1 MISGIY
7 KLIFKNGDEYI
18 GKSNNIEKRW
28 EEHKSSFYRNKASEK
43 VMKAFH
49 THGMPEFHILIE
61 AHKDHIDILE
71 AYYISCERPSLNS
84 VIAKCIHDD
93 EFDLLMQN
101 QDLLKLSTVEHI
113 ATIVDSRDNMK
124 ECTDLIAIQR
134 DQIEELRKFRSQEE
148 IEASCYSRL
157 QEEVNMLHAEA
168 EISDKIIS
176 RLITELEYLELPWWK
191 RLFQK
196 PPV

>member
-7 KLIFKNGDEYI
+7 KLTFKNGDEYI

-43 VMKAFH
+43 MMNAFH
-49 THGMPEFHILIE
+49 THGMPEFSVLME

-93 EFDLLMQN
+93 DFDLLMEN
-101 QDLLKLSTVEHI
+101 RDLLKLSTVEHI
-113 ATIVDSRDNMK
+113 ETIVDSRDTMQ
-124 ECTDLIAIQR
+124 ECADLIAIQR
-134 DQIEELRKFRSQEE
+134 DQIEELRKARTKEE
-148 IEASCYSRL
+148 VEASCYSKL
-157 QEEVNMLHAEA
+157 QEEIDTLYEEA
-168 EISDKIIS
+168 EVNDKTISNLTAKLD
-176 RLITELEYLELPWWK
+176 YLELPWWK

>member
-7 KLIFKNGDEYI
+7 KLTFKNGDEYI

-43 VMKAFH
+43 MMNAFH
-49 THGMPEFHILIE
+49 THGMPEFSVLME

-93 EFDLLMQN
+93 DFDLLMEN
-101 QDLLKLSTVEHI
+101 RDLLKLSTVEHI
-113 ATIVDSRDNMK
+113 ETIVDSRDTMQ
-124 ECTDLIAIQR
+124 ECADLIAIQR
-134 DQIEELRKFRSQEE
+134 DQIEELRKARTKEE
-148 IEASCYSRL
+148 VEASCYSKL
-157 QEEVNMLHAEA
+157 QEEIDTLYAEA
-168 EISDKIIS
+168 EVNDKTISN
-176 RLITELEYLELPWWK
+176 LIAKLDYLELPWWK

>member
-7 KLIFKNGDEYI
+7 KLTFKNGDEYI

-43 VMKAFH
+43 VMNAFH
-49 THGMPEFHILIE
+49 IQGMPEFSVLME

-93 EFDLLMQN
+93 DFDLLMEN
-101 QDLLKLSTVEHI
+101 QDLLKLSTVQHI
-113 ATIVDSRDNMK
+113 GTIVDSRDTMQ
-124 ECTDLIAIQR
+124 ECADLIAIQR
-134 DQIEELRKFRSQEE
+134 DQIEELRKARTKEE
-148 IEASCYSRL
+148 VEASCYSKL
-157 QEEVNMLHAEA
+157 QEEIDTLYTEA
-168 EISDKIIS
+168 EVNDKTISN
-176 RLITELEYLELPWWK
+176 LIAKLDYLELPWWK

>member
-7 KLIFKNGDEYI
+7 KLTFKNGDEYI

-43 VMKAFH
+43 MMNAFH
-49 THGMPEFHILIE
+49 THGMPEFSVLME

-93 EFDLLMQN
+93 DFDLLMEN
-101 QDLLKLSTVEHI
+101 RDLLKLSTVEHI
-113 ATIVDSRDNMK
+113 ETIVDSRDTMQ
-124 ECTDLIAIQR
+124 ECADLIAIQR
-134 DQIEELRKFRSQEE
+134 DQIEELRKARTKEE
-148 IEASCYSRL
+148 VEASCYSKL
-157 QEEVNMLHAEA
+157 QEEIDTLYAEA
-168 EISDKIIS
+168 EVNDKTISNLTAKLD
-176 RLITELEYLELPWWK
+176 YLELPWWK

>member
-7 KLIFKNGDEYI
+7 KLTFKNGDEYI
-18 GKSNNIEKRW
+18 GKSSNIEKRW

-43 VMKAFH
+43 MMNAFH
-49 THGMPEFHILIE
+49 THGMPEFSVLME

-93 EFDLLMQN
+93 DFDLLMEN
-101 QDLLKLSTVEHI
+101 RDLLKLSTVEHI
-113 ATIVDSRDNMK
+113 ETIVDSRDTMQ
-124 ECTDLIAIQR
+124 ECADLIAIQR
-134 DQIEELRKFRSQEE
+134 DQIEELRKARTKEE
-148 IEASCYSRL
+148 VEASCYSKL
-157 QEEVNMLHAEA
+157 QEEIDTLYEEA
-168 EISDKIIS
+168 EVNDKTISNLTAKLD
-176 RLITELEYLELPWWK
+176 YLELPWWK

>member
-7 KLIFKNGDEYI
+7 KLTFKNGDEYI

-28 EEHKSSFYRNKASEK
+28 EEHKSSFYRNKAAEK
-43 VMKAFH
+43 LMHAFH
-49 THGMPEFHILIE
+49 THGMPEFRILME

-93 EFDLLMQN
+93 DFDLLMEN

-113 ATIVDSRDNMK
+113 GTIVDSKDTMK
-124 ECTDLIAIQR
+124 ECADLIAIQR
-134 DQIEELRKFRSQEE
+134 DQIEELRKARTKEE
-148 IEASCYSRL
+148 VEASCYSKL
-157 QEEVNMLHAEA
+157 QEEIDTLYTEA
-168 EISDKIIS
+168 EVNDRTISN
-176 RLITELEYLELPWWK
+176 LIAKLDYLELPWWK

>member
-1 MISGIY
+1 MISGLY

-43 VMKAFH
+43 MMNAFH
-49 THGMPEFHILIE
+49 THGMPEFHVLIE

-84 VIAKCIHDD
+84 VIAKCIHEDD
-93 EFDLLMQN
+93 FNLLMNN

-113 ATIVDSRDNMK
+113 GTIVDSKDTMK
-124 ECTDLIAIQR
+124 ECADLIAIQR
-134 DQIEELRKFRSQEE
+134 DQIEELRKSRSQEE
-148 IEASCYSRL
+148 IEASCYSIL
-157 QEEVNMLHAEA
+157 QEEVDMLYAEA
-168 EISDKIIS
+168 KTNEKVISSLLTKV
-176 RLITELEYLELPWWK
+176 EYMELPWWK
-191 RLFQK
+191 RLFKK

>member
-7 KLIFKNGDEYI
+7 KLTFKNGDEYI

-43 VMKAFH
+43 MMKAFH
-49 THGMPEFHILIE
+49 THGMPEFRILME
-61 AHKDHIDILE
+61 AHKDHVDILE

-93 EFDLLMQN
+93 DFDLLMEN

-113 ATIVDSRDNMK
+113 GTIVDSKDTMK
-124 ECTDLIAIQR
+124 ECADLIAIQR
-134 DQIEELRKFRSQEE
+134 DQIEELRKARTQEE

-157 QEEVNMLHAEA
+157 QEEVDMLYSEA
-168 EISDKIIS
+168 ETNEKVISSLLTKV
-176 RLITELEYLELPWWK
+176 EYMELPWWK
-191 RLFQK
+191 RLFKK